1 MENEIFDF
9 LEIIRKV
16 KRVDNFN
23 IALMDKEELKAY
35 LVAQMVKIEED
46 YPDIVEHIE
55 PSGFN
60 EDFQK

>member
-23 IALMDKEELKAY
+23 MALMDREELKAY
-35 LVAQMVKIEED
+35 LVAQMKKIEED
-46 YPDIVEHIE
+46 YPDMVEHIE
-55 PSGFN
+55 PGS
-60 EDFQK
+60 DFQQ